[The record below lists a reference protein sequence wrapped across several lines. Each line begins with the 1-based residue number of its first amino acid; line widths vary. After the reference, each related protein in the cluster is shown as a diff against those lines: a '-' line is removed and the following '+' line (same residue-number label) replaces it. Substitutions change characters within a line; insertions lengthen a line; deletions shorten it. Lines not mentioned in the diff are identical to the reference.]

1 MATVRELMEQA
12 RKKIEENQ
20 AQARAFGAVYKFVLD
35 GDGGGTF
42 VVSLTDDP
50 GVSEGDGT
58 AQCTIKMA
66 AKDFVDMIEGRADR
80 RALFFMGKLRVEG
93 DWGLAMKL
101 KGLQEM
107 AL

>member
-1 MATVRELMEQA
+1 MATVRELMDQA
-12 RKKIEENQ
+12 RKKIEENR
-20 AQARAFGAVYKFVLD
+20 ARACAYGAVYKFVLD
-35 GDGGGTF
+35 GDDGGTF
-42 VVSLTDDP
+42 IVSLTDDP
-50 GVSEGDGT
+50 GVSEGDGA

-80 RALFFMGKLRVEG
+80 RALFFMGRLKVEG